1 MPGVALAFP
10 NCLILRWE
18 SYMCPL
24 SKKESRLDSLSYH
37 GDSPAAETFTE
48 ESVG

>member
-1 MPGVALAFP
+1 MPSVALAFP
-10 NCLILRWE
+10 NCLILTWE

-24 SKKESRLDSLSYH
+24 RQKESRLDSLSYH
-37 GDSPAAETFTE
+37 GDSPVAKKLME